1 MKGSSRR
8 VVGVALL
15 AVVTACSEA
24 SRDQASEP
32 ARAAEPAVT
41 AVAASSAP
49 AASPAQTPASPAQ
62 PAQPAPA
69 TPEAPPPLPALP
81 VTRAEA
87 LEPAA
92 AAVPLTPGEEAVVD
106 AGARFRVE
114 LGRALR
120 ARLVLLDARDAHVTG
135 TSTRETGATTVL
147 ELTPEPALRPG
158 SKYLLRVEGVDGGPI
173 RVDDGTTFA
182 TLSVPVLVAGE
193 PPPPEPVT
201 KPARKR
207 RR

>member
-1 MKGSSRR
+1 
-8 VVGVALL
+8 VA
-15 AVVTACSEA
+15 AVPAALTP
-24 SRDQASEP
+24 EP
-32 ARAAEPAVT
+32 AGSPASIP
-41 AVAASSAP
+41 VAAPPSP
-49 AASPAQTPASPAQ
+49 AATPETP
-62 PAQPAPA
+62 PAPA
-69 TPEAPPPLPALP
+69 GPP

-87 LEPAA
+87 LEPSAA
-92 AAVPLTPGEEAVVD
+92 TVPLTPSEEAVVD

-114 LGRALR
+114 LGLALR

-135 TSTRETGATTVL
+135 TATRETGATTVL

-173 RVDDGTTFA
+173 RADDGTTFA
-182 TLSVPVLVAGE
+182 TVSVPVIVAGE
-193 PPPPEPVT
+193 PPPPEPVK

>member
-15 AVVTACSEA
+15 AVFTACSDA
-24 SRDQASEP
+24 VRDQASEP
-32 ARAAEPAVT
+32 AGPAAALV
-41 AVAASSAP
+41 VASAPP
-49 AASPAQTPASPAQ
+49 AASPAQAPTQ
-62 PAQPAPA
+62 PAVPAPA
-69 TPEAPPPLPALP
+69 TPEPPPPPSALP

-87 LEPAA
+87 LEPSAA
-92 AAVPLTPGEEAVVD
+92 TVPLTPGEEAVVD

-114 LGRALR
+114 LGHALR

-158 SKYLLRVEGVDGGPI
+158 SRYLLRVEGVDGGPI
-173 RVDDGTTFA
+173 RADDGTTFD
-182 TLSVPVLVAGE
+182 TLSVPVVVAGE
-193 PPPPEPVT
+193 PPPPEPVK